1 MVRIRLRRIGA
12 KKAPIYR
19 IVVASSESPRD
30 GSFLE
35 VIGQYN
41 PRTAPETVIVDESRA
56 LYWLKVGAQP
66 TESVAQ
72 LFTKRGTMNRFER
85 LRKGEAVETL
95 LTEAEAANQAA
106 RAISAQTR
114 RASGVAGKQKAKAEV
129 APAAL
134 VTNDE

>member
-19 IVVASSESPRD
+19 IVVANSESPRD

-41 PRTAPETVIVDESRA
+41 PRTMPETVIVDESRA

-66 TESVAQ
+66 TASVTQ
-72 LFTKRGTMNRFER
+72 LFAKRGTMNRFER
-85 LRKGEAVETL
+85 LGKGEAVETL
-95 LTEAEAANQAA
+95 LAEAEAANQAA
-106 RAISAQTR
+106 QTISAQTR
-114 RASGVAGKQKAKAEV
+114 RAGGVAGKKKARAEV
-129 APAAL
+129 APAA
-134 VTNDE
+134 